1 MTGFI
6 KHIKTLLLL
15 LFFCCDFFFSQAQ
28 IQKGVFVSNAYGV
41 LSGNLA
47 TDKQATFWNR
57 TNQNGEIPNV
67 NSLFSLGVGAEALYK
82 KKYTKREL
90 NISAGLRI
98 IANSLGEPKILLP
111 EAFCKFKYGKFE
123 LFGGRKNQFYGLA
136 DSTLSSGSFIFS
148 GNAMA
153 LPTVRLAIPEY
164 LPIGFLGNTVAFKG
178 QFAHSWFEN
187 SRTDVK
193 NFYLHQ
199 KSLYLQIGKPVW
211 KFKMFAGFNHN
222 VQWAGEL
229 KFADSLNSFSNKG
242 KLPSGF
248 KDYLSAVTGKSFA
261 DSKDTSLSVTDAGN
275 RIGNHLGTVDVGFEI
290 EFSKTKLLIYRQN
303 IYEDGSLYFLNNIS
317 DGLNGISVSFKN
329 KQARVHLNKIVFEYL
344 NTMSQ
349 GGSPFE
355 SRASDQKGNDSYF
368 AHDQYNQGW
377 VYFSNTIGTPFINK
391 YTFKSAKGS
400 SLALNNRVEV
410 FYTGFDLAIN
420 KLALFS
426 KLSYTLNKGNYY
438 LPINKW
444 QFSSILGAIV
454 PLKND
459 IEFTSSISFD
469 KGLYLSDNLGF
480 SFSIRK
486 KIWNYK

>member
-1 MTGFI
+1 MTGFDG
-6 KHIKTLLLL
+6 HIKILMLLV
-15 LFFCCDFFFSQAQ
+15 FFCCDFFFSQAQ
-28 IQKGVFVSNAYGV
+28 SQKGVFTSNAYGV

-67 NSLFSLGVGAEALYK
+67 NRLLSLGAGAEALYNK
-82 KKYTKREL
+82 QFSKREL
-90 NISAGLRI
+90 NVSAGIRL

-111 EAFCKFKYGKFE
+111 EAFCKLKYGKFE

-136 DSTLSSGSFIFS
+136 DSTLSSGSFLFS

-153 LPTVRLAIPEY
+153 LPTVRLAISDY

-193 NFYLHQ
+193 DFYLHQ
-199 KSLYLQIGKPVW
+199 KSLYVKIGKPDW
-211 KFKMFAGFNHN
+211 KLKMFAGFNHN

-248 KDYLSAVTGKSFA
+248 LDYLSAVTGKSFA
-261 DSKDTSLSVTDAGN
+261 SSKDTALSVTDAGN
-275 RIGNHLGTVDVGFEI
+275 RIGNHLGTVDLALEI
-290 EFSKTKLLIYRQN
+290 NVKSSKILIYRQN
-303 IYEDGSLYFLNNIS
+303 IYEDGSLYFLNNLS

-329 KQARVHLNKIVFEYL
+329 KQAKVHINKIVFEYL

-355 SRASDQKGNDSYF
+355 KRTLDQKGNDSYF
-368 AHDQYNQGW
+368 AHDQYSEGW
-377 VYFSNTIGTPFINK
+377 VYYGKTIGTPFINK
-391 YTFKSAKGS
+391 YEVNTSKGS
-400 SLALNNRVEV
+400 TMALNNRVEV
-410 FYTGFDLAIN
+410 FYTATEMAIN
-420 KLALFS
+420 KIAIVS
-426 KLSYTLNKGNYY
+426 KVSYASNLGNY
-438 LPINKW
+438 LQKTNKW
-444 QFSSILGAIV
+444 QLSTFLGAK
-454 PLKND
+454 LQLQNN
-459 IEFTSSISFD
+459 IEFGTAITFD
-469 KGLYLSDNLGF
+469 KGDYLPENLGF